1 MLRSVR
7 VRSSSGRAGPGLRGK
22 PPPSLATRADSEGCQ
37 PELVPGR
44 HGQAAARRSRTLGA
58 EPGADARRAPET
70 GGPWRA
76 TQPRGPVGGRPVAAT
91 DHPPRRLPVRRRLGQ
106 IPGYMRV
113 AARRLRIKPES
124 LRMHRPL
131 NSAPGSLELS
141 GNEGKCSQ
149 WHAQAASASGT
160 RTSTA
165 CTGSVWEFERVSAS
179 RICLR
184 YPSTIMTTVAGVC
197 MVCLANG
204 IILDR
209 TTGRRVHRAPV
220 PHSSARSLR
229 LPAPAGPSVQQR
241 IHYPH

>member
-1 MLRSVR
+1 MLCTSLQYGKGRRRSQSRMLRSVR
-7 VRSSSGRAGPGLRGK
+7 VRSSSGRAGPGPRRK
-22 PPPSLATRADSEGCQ
+22 PPPNLATRADSGGCQ

-44 HGQAAARRSRTLGA
+44 HGQAAALSRTLGA

-70 GGPWRA
+70 GGPCRA
-76 TQPRGPVGGRPVAAT
+76 AQPRGRVGGRPVAAA

-106 IPGYMRV
+106 IPGYMVV
-113 AARRLRIKPES
+113 AARRLRITPES

-165 CTGSVWEFERVSAS
+165 CTGSVLKEFPPHESA
-179 RICLR
+179 
-184 YPSTIMTTVAGVC
+184 
-197 MVCLANG
+197 
-204 IILDR
+204 
-209 TTGRRVHRAPV
+209 
-220 PHSSARSLR
+220 
-229 LPAPAGPSVQQR
+229 
-241 IHYPH
+241 